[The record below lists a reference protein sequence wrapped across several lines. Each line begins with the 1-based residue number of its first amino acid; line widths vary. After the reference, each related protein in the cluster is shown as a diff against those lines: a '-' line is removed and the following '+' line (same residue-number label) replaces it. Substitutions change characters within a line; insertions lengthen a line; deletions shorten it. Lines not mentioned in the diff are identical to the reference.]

1 MIRRDQSNAL
11 IVPPDLDGLTV
22 NIAACFDQGGIII
35 LAFDDLRRAA
45 HSVFMVQYVE
55 TIRDHEWC
63 PVDARSDFARGPDC
77 LLNIC

>member
-11 IVPPDLDGLTV
+11 IVPPDLDRLTV

-45 HSVFMVQYVE
+45 HSVFMVYYVE
-55 TIRDHEWC
+55 TIRDHEWWSC
-63 PVDARSDFARGPDC
+63 RCSLGYCEGPR
-77 LLNIC
+77 LPP